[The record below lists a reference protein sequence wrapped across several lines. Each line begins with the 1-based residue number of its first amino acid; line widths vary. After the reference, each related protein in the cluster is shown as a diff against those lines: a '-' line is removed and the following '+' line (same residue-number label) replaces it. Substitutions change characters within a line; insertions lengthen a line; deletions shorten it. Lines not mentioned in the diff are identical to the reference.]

1 MLAIKLQR
9 IGKKRQGSFRLVVA
23 EKRSKL
29 QSTVRED
36 LGWLNPHTDTTEL
49 KRERVSYWLKVG
61 AKPTDTVWN
70 VLVRTGIVRGK
81 KIAVHSKSKAKSDAS
96 APAETV
102 AVKQTAQPE
111 AKVEQPQS

>member
-9 IGKKRQGSFRLVVA
+9 IGKKRQGSFRVVVA

-36 LGWLNPHTDTTEL
+36 IGWLNPHTDTAEL
-49 KRERVSYWLKVG
+49 VRDRVLYWLGVG

-70 VLVRTGIVRGK
+70 LLVKLGITKGK
-81 KIAVHSKSKAKSDAS
+81 KIPVHAKPKADK
-96 APAETV
+96 
-102 AVKQTAQPE
+102 KTAQPE

>member
-36 LGWLNPHTDTTEL
+36 LGWINPHTDTAEL
-49 KRERVSYWLKVG
+49 VRDRVLYWIKVG
-61 AKPTDTVWN
+61 AKPTDTAWN
-70 VLVRTGIVRGK
+70 LFVKLGIVKGK
-81 KIAVHSKSKAKSDAS
+81 KIPVHAKAKSDGK
-96 APAETV
+96 TV
-102 AVKQTAQPE
+102 QTE
-111 AKVEQPQS
+111 EKVEQQKS

>member
-49 KRERVSYWLKVG
+49 KRERVLYWLKVG
-61 AKPTDTVWN
+61 AKPTDSIHN
-70 VLVRTGIVRGK
+70 ILVRAGIIIGK
-81 KIAVHSKSKAKSDAS
+81 KISVHSKLKKQKKPQEQSPVK
-96 APAETV
+96 PA
-102 AVKQTAQPE
+102 E
-111 AKVEQPQS
+111 AKVEATK